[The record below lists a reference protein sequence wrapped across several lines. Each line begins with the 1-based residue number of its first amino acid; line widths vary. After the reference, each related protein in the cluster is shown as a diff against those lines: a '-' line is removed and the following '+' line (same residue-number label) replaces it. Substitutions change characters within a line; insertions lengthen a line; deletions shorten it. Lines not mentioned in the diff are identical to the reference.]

1 MRAGDYKPGVVSGIF
16 LAVRM
21 KTDSS
26 GMKGWR
32 NRRGGRKE
40 KDWEKQATL
49 LGVEHNRDEIWWRA
63 ERC

>member
-21 KTDSS
+21 KTDSRHE
-26 GMKGWR
+26 GLEKPE
-32 NRRGGRKE
+32 GRE
-40 KDWEKQATL
+40 ERERQREKQATL

>member
-21 KTDSS
+21 KTDSRLEKPE
-26 GMKGWR
+26 GR
-32 NRRGGRKE
+32 EERERRR
-40 KDWEKQATL
+40 EKQATL